1 MQCTYTVGVHV
12 NFSYAV
18 AVAPLTRER
27 ILTTAVAMA
36 DRDGFDAVT
45 LRRIAAELDVHV
57 TSLYNHIA
65 TRDAITDGIVEMLLD
80 EARLPVTP
88 VDWETWVRSFFVAL
102 GDLATK
108 HAGAF
113 VALQRRPVQGP
124 RAAASFEVALGS
136 FAEAGLSSADA
147 YRAVKATA
155 LMALMVGLERGLSGQ
170 GPLPETARESLP
182 VDEFPQFH
190 KIQDVDDQEAT
201 WSFSLETLVAGLR
214 GQIEARAPGARRT
227 DQFPG
232 ADVRRA

>member
-1 MQCTYTVGVHV
+1 M
-12 NFSYAV
+12 
-18 AVAPLTRER
+18 APLTRER

-36 DRDGFDAVT
+36 DRDGFEAVT

-65 TRDAITDGIVEMLLD
+65 TRDAITDGIVELLLD

-108 HAGAF
+108 HPGAF
-113 VALQRRPVQGP
+113 SALQRRPVQGP
-124 RAAASFEVALGS
+124 RAAASFEVALAA

-155 LMALMVGLERGLSGQ
+155 LMALMVGLERGLSAQ
-170 GPLPETARESLP
+170 GPVPETAIDDLP
-182 VDEFPQFH
+182 VDGFPQFH
-190 KIQDVDDQEAT
+190 GIEQIDDLEAT

-214 GQIEARAPGARRT
+214 GQIEAGAPPARPTHR
-227 DQFPG
+227 FPG
-232 ADVRRA
+232 ADDRRA